1 LIQERIECT
10 RPTNHAGMAIAG
22 PAGSLLASAL
32 LLGYRKC
39 VVVVLQIMYE
49 RRIQMIREDLSIGR
63 FRGVAVLFAGLLLTF
78 ALRVSPL
85 LEAQTAGTATLTVHV
100 TGARNAR
107 GKIRA
112 ALFQGAGGFPS
123 DASQA
128 VHTQGADI
136 DPQTSSAQIV
146 FTDLP
151 AGVYAVSVFHD
162 ENMNQKLDKN
172 FVGVPKEGYGA
183 SNNPKKRMGPPSF
196 EETKFQLS
204 GTEQSLE
211 IKLMY

>member
-1 LIQERIECT
+1 
-10 RPTNHAGMAIAG
+10 M
-22 PAGSLLASAL
+22 
-32 LLGYRKC
+32 K
-39 VVVVLQIMYE
+39 
-49 RRIQMIREDLSIGR
+49 RRIQMTQRNFPTIRFLHFATLS
-63 FRGVAVLFAGLLLTF
+63 AGLLLTLAF
-78 ALRVSPL
+78 RFSPL
-85 LEAQTAGTATLTVHV
+85 LEAQSTGTATLTVHV
-100 TGARNAR
+100 IGARNTK

-112 ALFQGAGGFPS
+112 ALFQSAKGFPN

-128 VHTQGADI
+128 IHTQAADI

-146 FTDLP
+146 FMDLP

-183 SNNPKKRMGPPSF
+183 SNNPKKKMGPPSF

-204 GTEQSLE
+204 GTEQPLE

>member
-1 LIQERIECT
+1 
-10 RPTNHAGMAIAG
+10 M
-22 PAGSLLASAL
+22 
-32 LLGYRKC
+32 K
-39 VVVVLQIMYE
+39 
-49 RRIQMIREDLSIGR
+49 RRIQMTQRNISPSRFLRIATLS
-63 FRGVAVLFAGLLLTF
+63 AGLFLTLAPRFSALL
-78 ALRVSPL
+78 A
-85 LEAQTAGTATLTVHV
+85 AQSTGTETVTVHV
-100 TGARNAR
+100 NGARSTK

-112 ALFQGAGGFPS
+112 ALFRGAEGYPN
-123 DASQA
+123 DASKA
-128 VHTQGADI
+128 IHTQAADI
-136 DPQTSSAQIV
+136 DPQTLSAQIL

-183 SNNPKKRMGPPSF
+183 SNNPKKKMGPPSF
-196 EETKFQLS
+196 DETKFQLS